1 MSARTFIRR
10 KRGQPASAASPQARL
25 TGAGRLDGSAAII
38 GRMRGTG
45 SVGGWRRATG
55 ASLAAAGALALALA
69 LAAPVLAAS
78 GGASVSLSTDIAQ
91 PGDQV
96 TITAAH
102 LGGPGD
108 VPILLAG
115 PGTSVQ
121 LGTAKA
127 NAAGAFTTT
136 VTIPADTADGDYDV
150 IVYDTAEDLIEAP
163 LHIGPTTTDTAIATD
178 TSDQGHDTAT
188 VPDDSS
194 GDASPTAAPSDPYPV
209 PEGIRDI
216 AFVLLVGGSLA
227 LAAWGAGP
235 GRRP

>member
-1 MSARTFIRR
+1 
-10 KRGQPASAASPQARL
+10 
-25 TGAGRLDGSAAII
+25 
-38 GRMRGTG
+38 MRGTG
-45 SVGGWRRATG
+45 SARGGWRQAG
-55 ASLAAAGALALALA
+55 VGFVSAAALLLLVLGRT
-69 LAAPVLAAS
+69 LAAS
-78 GGASVSLSTDIAQ
+78 PSASVTQSTDITQ
-91 PGDQV
+91 PGEQV
-96 TITAAH
+96 TVAAFD

-121 LGTAKA
+121 LALAKA

-150 IVYDTAEDLIEAP
+150 IVYDTAEDLIQAP
-163 LHIGPTTTDTAIATD
+163 LHIGPPTTDTATAAD
-178 TSDQGHDTAT
+178 TSDQGQDTAT
-188 VPDDSS
+188 EPNDSS
-194 GDASPTAAPSDPYPV
+194 GDASATAAPADPYPV

>member
-1 MSARTFIRR
+1 
-10 KRGQPASAASPQARL
+10 
-25 TGAGRLDGSAAII
+25 
-38 GRMRGTG
+38 MRGTG
-45 SVGGWRRATG
+45 SARGGWRAAT
-55 ASLAAAGALALALA
+55 ASLATTGALALTLA
-69 LAAPVLAAS
+69 VVLAAPVLAAS
-78 GGASVSLSTDIAQ
+78 PSASVSLSTAIAEA
-91 PGDQV
+91 GDQITV
-96 TITAAH
+96 TAAD

-121 LGTAKA
+121 LALAKA
-127 NAAGAFTTT
+127 NASGGFTTT

-150 IVYDTAEDLIEAP
+150 IVYDTAEDLIRAP
-163 LHIGPTTTDTAIATD
+163 LHIGPPTIDTATATD
-178 TSDQGHDTAT
+178 TTDQGQDTAT
-188 VPDDSS
+188 PPDDSS
-194 GDASPTAAPSDPYPV
+194 GDASATAAPADPYPV

>member
-1 MSARTFIRR
+1 MT
-10 KRGQPASAASPQARL
+10 L
-25 TGAGRLDGSAAII
+25 VLLLAGR
-38 GRMRGTG
+38 
-45 SVGGWRRATG
+45 
-55 ASLAAAGALALALA
+55 
-69 LAAPVLAAS
+69 VLAAS
-78 GGASVSLSTDIAQ
+78 TAASVTLSTDIAQ

-96 TITAAH
+96 TVTAAD
-102 LGGPGD
+102 LGGSGD

-127 NAAGAFTTT
+127 NSDGAFTTT

-150 IVYDTAEDLIEAP
+150 IVYDTAEDQILAP
-163 LHIGPTTTDTAIATD
+163 LHIGPPSVDTATATD
-178 TSDQGHDTAT
+178 TSDQGQDTAT
-188 VPDDSS
+188 PPDDSS
-194 GDASPTAAPSDPYPV
+194 DDASGAAPDPYPV

>member
-1 MSARTFIRR
+1 MRATGSAR
-10 KRGQPASAASPQARL
+10 
-25 TGAGRLDGSAAII
+25 
-38 GRMRGTG
+38 
-45 SVGGWRRATG
+45 GGWRAAGATV
-55 ASLAAAGALALALA
+55 ALAGALALALL
-69 LAAPVLAAS
+69 LAGQVRGAS
-78 GGASVSLSTDIAQ
+78 PAASVSLSTDTAQ
-91 PGDQV
+91 PGDKV
-96 TITAAH
+96 TVMAAD

-121 LGTAKA
+121 LALAKA
-127 NAAGAFTTT
+127 NSAGAFTTT

-150 IVYDTAEDLIEAP
+150 IVYDTAEDLIQAP
-163 LHIGPTTTDTAIATD
+163 LHVGPPSADTAAATD
-178 TSDQGHDTAT
+178 TTDQGQDTAT
-188 VPDDSS
+188 PPDDS
-194 GDASPTAAPSDPYPV
+194 GAEVTPTATPADPYPV